1 MRQPWNLPFQHQLS
15 IVPLT
20 ASPLLLYLLRIKL
33 PFYFSLGPTLKFFQT
48 KPPKT
53 FPSHPR
59 RSCPSFKGNIIYN
72 SFCRDAF
79 DLKCCFQHFWIKMGF
94 FSFWWQN
101 QESLGLVNK
110 SFILS
115 RIVNIFH
122 KIIKLLSDNY
132 KIKYSLLK
140 VILNGVIILL
150 TYFITRNVILVLN
163 FGLNCTWF

>member
-1 MRQPWNLPFQHQLS
+1 
-15 IVPLT
+15 
-20 ASPLLLYLLRIKL
+20 
-33 PFYFSLGPTLKFFQT
+33 
-48 KPPKT
+48 
-53 FPSHPR
+53 
-59 RSCPSFKGNIIYN
+59 
-72 SFCRDAF
+72 
-79 DLKCCFQHFWIKMGF
+79 MGF

>member
-15 IVPLT
+15 IFPLK

-33 PFYFSLGPTLKFFQT
+33 PFYFSLGPTWKFFQT

-59 RSCPSFKGNIIYN
+59 RSCPSFIYN

-79 DLKCCFQHFWIKMGF
+79 DLKCCFQHFWNKMVF

-101 QESLGLVNK
+101 QGPLGLVNK
-110 SFILS
+110 SLILS
-115 RIVNIFH
+115 RIVNIFD
-122 KIIKLLSDNY
+122 KIIRLQSDNY

-140 VILNGVIILL
+140 IILNRVIILL

-163 FGLNCTWF
+163 FGLNCT

>member
-1 MRQPWNLPFQHQLS
+1 
-15 IVPLT
+15 
-20 ASPLLLYLLRIKL
+20 
-33 PFYFSLGPTLKFFQT
+33 
-48 KPPKT
+48 
-53 FPSHPR
+53 
-59 RSCPSFKGNIIYN
+59 
-72 SFCRDAF
+72 
-79 DLKCCFQHFWIKMGF
+79 MGF

-163 FGLNCTWF
+163 FGLNCT

>member
-1 MRQPWNLPFQHQLS
+1 
-15 IVPLT
+15 
-20 ASPLLLYLLRIKL
+20 
-33 PFYFSLGPTLKFFQT
+33 
-48 KPPKT
+48 
-53 FPSHPR
+53 
-59 RSCPSFKGNIIYN
+59 
-72 SFCRDAF
+72 
-79 DLKCCFQHFWIKMGF
+79 MGF

-132 KIKYSLLK
+132 KTKYSLLK

>member
-1 MRQPWNLPFQHQLS
+1 
-15 IVPLT
+15 
-20 ASPLLLYLLRIKL
+20 
-33 PFYFSLGPTLKFFQT
+33 
-48 KPPKT
+48 
-53 FPSHPR
+53 
-59 RSCPSFKGNIIYN
+59 
-72 SFCRDAF
+72 
-79 DLKCCFQHFWIKMGF
+79 MGF

-101 QESLGLVNK
+101 QESLGLINK

>member
-1 MRQPWNLPFQHQLS
+1 
-15 IVPLT
+15 
-20 ASPLLLYLLRIKL
+20 
-33 PFYFSLGPTLKFFQT
+33 
-48 KPPKT
+48 
-53 FPSHPR
+53 
-59 RSCPSFKGNIIYN
+59 
-72 SFCRDAF
+72 
-79 DLKCCFQHFWIKMGF
+79 MGF

-101 QESLGLVNK
+101 QESLGLINK

-163 FGLNCTWF
+163 FGLNCT

>member
-1 MRQPWNLPFQHQLS
+1 
-15 IVPLT
+15 
-20 ASPLLLYLLRIKL
+20 
-33 PFYFSLGPTLKFFQT
+33 
-48 KPPKT
+48 
-53 FPSHPR
+53 
-59 RSCPSFKGNIIYN
+59 
-72 SFCRDAF
+72 
-79 DLKCCFQHFWIKMGF
+79 MGF

-101 QESLGLVNK
+101 QESLGLINK

-132 KIKYSLLK
+132 KIKYILLK